1 MKQSKQKTA
10 LRAVKMSLQ
19 IKSGLSKA
27 VLILGIPA
35 AFLPALIA
43 KWLQAFTDE
52 LLRLQSGG
60 STVASCLELLLVLVI
75 FFLIQLCMQ
84 ALRQYTDEEDQV
96 RGTRE
101 LKRTLLKCK
110 CEVCYPYIEN
120 EDKFQERLEM
130 VNKFAG
136 ERTIRSVSMVMNL
149 LTTTITFVSIIVL
162 LWAVNPWIVVLI
174 IFTTF
179 PAAWITYKQNN
190 ETFFQNLHWSEKGA
204 MVILYYGLMA
214 EEKHIQ
220 ELRHYGLYP
229 YLLKRWHVFADSHC
243 KEKRELLTKHT
254 LMNGVA
260 DVMRNMVYAAVL
272 LVTAWQIYENPGLG
286 LGLFTMVFSLTGQ
299 MQTAA
304 SNLFV
309 GTAGFLST
317 LPYMQEFFYL
327 QDLPK
332 DNGKKETEMIK
343 KGDIQCEHVSFTYSG
358 AERQALSD
366 VSISIQDGEKIAI
379 VGDNGSG
386 KSTFI
391 SLLCGMLQPDS
402 GSIKVGGE
410 SMEAEPEKIRNSIS
424 VVFQDFAH
432 FISGLSLLTFPAPII
447 LALIMNEVRNAAFK
461 KFVQTAVYLPHFLS
475 WAIVASLTFFLLST
489 EQGLVNK
496 IAEMMGNEPTA
507 YMFSS
512 GWIYVIILVQSVW
525 KGIGWG
531 SIVYLAAISGIDQT
545 LYEAAKMDGASRFQ
559 CIWKIT
565 LPSIMPTIMVML
577 ILKMGTIISV
587 DFEQVFLMNNAM
599 VKQQLE
605 VFEVYIFNNSI
616 ASGST
621 QYSYSTAIGI
631 FKSVINTG
639 LVILTNWIANRKG
652 YEGVM

>member
-1 MKQSKQKTA
+1 MAKNKTKMVA
-10 LRAVKMSLQ
+10 TKKSLRQRMYEYRW
-19 IKSGLSKA
+19 IHF
-27 VLILGIPA
+27 LGIP
-35 AFLPALIA
+35 
-43 KWLQAFTDE
+43 
-52 LLRLQSGG
+52 G
-60 STVASCLELLLVLVI
+60 
-75 FFLIQLCMQ
+75 
-84 ALRQYTDEEDQV
+84 
-96 RGTRE
+96 
-101 LKRTLLKCK
+101 
-110 CEVCYPYIEN
+110 
-120 EDKFQERLEM
+120 
-130 VNKFAG
+130 
-136 ERTIRSVSMVMNL
+136 
-149 LTTTITFVSIIVL
+149 IVL
-162 LWAVNPWIVVLI
+162 L
-174 IFTTF
+174 
-179 PAAWITYKQNN
+179 
-190 ETFFQNLHWSEKGA
+190 FFMNYLPMRNL
-204 MVILYYGLMA
+204 LMA
-214 EEKHIQ
+214 FQDYNPH
-220 ELRHYGLYP
+220 LG
-229 YLLKRWHVFADSHC
+229 LLKSPWVGLEHFQ
-243 KEKRELLTKHT
+243 T
-254 LMNGVA
+254 L
-260 DVMRNMVYAAVL
+260 
-272 LVTAWQIYENPGLG
+272 
-286 LGLFTMVFSLTGQ
+286 
-299 MQTAA
+299 
-304 SNLFV
+304 
-309 GTAGFLST
+309 
-317 LPYMQEFFYL
+317 
-327 QDLPK
+327 
-332 DNGKKETEMIK
+332 
-343 KGDIQCEHVSFTYSG
+343 
-358 AERQALSD
+358 
-366 VSISIQDGEKIAI
+366 
-379 VGDNGSG
+379 
-386 KSTFI
+386 
-391 SLLCGMLQPDS
+391 
-402 GSIKVGGE
+402 
-410 SMEAEPEKIRNSIS
+410 
-424 VVFQDFAH
+424 FQDPKFYNMLKNTLI
-432 FISGLSLLTFPAPII
+432 ISGLSLLTFPAPII

>member
-1 MKQSKQKTA
+1 MVATKKS
-10 LRAVKMSLQ
+10 LRQRMYEYRW
-19 IKSGLSKA
+19 IYF
-27 VLILGIPA
+27 LGIP
-35 AFLPALIA
+35 
-43 KWLQAFTDE
+43 
-52 LLRLQSGG
+52 G
-60 STVASCLELLLVLVI
+60 
-75 FFLIQLCMQ
+75 
-84 ALRQYTDEEDQV
+84 
-96 RGTRE
+96 
-101 LKRTLLKCK
+101 
-110 CEVCYPYIEN
+110 
-120 EDKFQERLEM
+120 
-130 VNKFAG
+130 
-136 ERTIRSVSMVMNL
+136 
-149 LTTTITFVSIIVL
+149 IVL
-162 LWAVNPWIVVLI
+162 L
-174 IFTTF
+174 
-179 PAAWITYKQNN
+179 
-190 ETFFQNLHWSEKGA
+190 FFMNYLPMRNL
-204 MVILYYGLMA
+204 LMA
-214 EEKHIQ
+214 FQDYNPH
-220 ELRHYGLYP
+220 LG
-229 YLLKRWHVFADSHC
+229 LLKSPRVGLEHFQ
-243 KEKRELLTKHT
+243 T
-254 LMNGVA
+254 L
-260 DVMRNMVYAAVL
+260 
-272 LVTAWQIYENPGLG
+272 
-286 LGLFTMVFSLTGQ
+286 
-299 MQTAA
+299 
-304 SNLFV
+304 
-309 GTAGFLST
+309 
-317 LPYMQEFFYL
+317 
-327 QDLPK
+327 
-332 DNGKKETEMIK
+332 
-343 KGDIQCEHVSFTYSG
+343 
-358 AERQALSD
+358 
-366 VSISIQDGEKIAI
+366 
-379 VGDNGSG
+379 
-386 KSTFI
+386 
-391 SLLCGMLQPDS
+391 
-402 GSIKVGGE
+402 
-410 SMEAEPEKIRNSIS
+410 
-424 VVFQDFAH
+424 FQDPKFYNMLKNTLI
-432 FISGLSLLTFPAPII
+432 ISGLSLLTFPAPII

>member
-1 MKQSKQKTA
+1 MVATKKS
-10 LRAVKMSLQ
+10 LRQRMYEYRW
-19 IKSGLSKA
+19 IYF
-27 VLILGIPA
+27 LGIP
-35 AFLPALIA
+35 
-43 KWLQAFTDE
+43 
-52 LLRLQSGG
+52 G
-60 STVASCLELLLVLVI
+60 
-75 FFLIQLCMQ
+75 
-84 ALRQYTDEEDQV
+84 
-96 RGTRE
+96 
-101 LKRTLLKCK
+101 
-110 CEVCYPYIEN
+110 
-120 EDKFQERLEM
+120 
-130 VNKFAG
+130 
-136 ERTIRSVSMVMNL
+136 
-149 LTTTITFVSIIVL
+149 IVL
-162 LWAVNPWIVVLI
+162 L
-174 IFTTF
+174 
-179 PAAWITYKQNN
+179 
-190 ETFFQNLHWSEKGA
+190 FFMNYLPMRNL
-204 MVILYYGLMA
+204 LMA
-214 EEKHIQ
+214 FQDYNPH
-220 ELRHYGLYP
+220 LG
-229 YLLKRWHVFADSHC
+229 LLKSPWVGLEHFQ
-243 KEKRELLTKHT
+243 T
-254 LMNGVA
+254 L
-260 DVMRNMVYAAVL
+260 
-272 LVTAWQIYENPGLG
+272 
-286 LGLFTMVFSLTGQ
+286 
-299 MQTAA
+299 
-304 SNLFV
+304 
-309 GTAGFLST
+309 
-317 LPYMQEFFYL
+317 
-327 QDLPK
+327 
-332 DNGKKETEMIK
+332 
-343 KGDIQCEHVSFTYSG
+343 
-358 AERQALSD
+358 
-366 VSISIQDGEKIAI
+366 
-379 VGDNGSG
+379 
-386 KSTFI
+386 
-391 SLLCGMLQPDS
+391 
-402 GSIKVGGE
+402 
-410 SMEAEPEKIRNSIS
+410 
-424 VVFQDFAH
+424 FQDPKFYNMLKNTLI
-432 FISGLSLLTFPAPII
+432 ISGLSLLTFPAPII

>member
-1 MKQSKQKTA
+1 MAKNKTKMVA
-10 LRAVKMSLQ
+10 TKKSLRQRVYEYRW
-19 IKSGLSKA
+19 IYF
-27 VLILGIPA
+27 LGIP
-35 AFLPALIA
+35 
-43 KWLQAFTDE
+43 
-52 LLRLQSGG
+52 G
-60 STVASCLELLLVLVI
+60 
-75 FFLIQLCMQ
+75 
-84 ALRQYTDEEDQV
+84 
-96 RGTRE
+96 
-101 LKRTLLKCK
+101 
-110 CEVCYPYIEN
+110 
-120 EDKFQERLEM
+120 
-130 VNKFAG
+130 
-136 ERTIRSVSMVMNL
+136 
-149 LTTTITFVSIIVL
+149 IVL
-162 LWAVNPWIVVLI
+162 L
-174 IFTTF
+174 
-179 PAAWITYKQNN
+179 
-190 ETFFQNLHWSEKGA
+190 FFMNYLPMRNL
-204 MVILYYGLMA
+204 LMA
-214 EEKHIQ
+214 FQDYNPH
-220 ELRHYGLYP
+220 LG
-229 YLLKRWHVFADSHC
+229 LLKSPWVGLEHFQ
-243 KEKRELLTKHT
+243 T
-254 LMNGVA
+254 L
-260 DVMRNMVYAAVL
+260 
-272 LVTAWQIYENPGLG
+272 
-286 LGLFTMVFSLTGQ
+286 
-299 MQTAA
+299 
-304 SNLFV
+304 
-309 GTAGFLST
+309 
-317 LPYMQEFFYL
+317 
-327 QDLPK
+327 
-332 DNGKKETEMIK
+332 
-343 KGDIQCEHVSFTYSG
+343 
-358 AERQALSD
+358 
-366 VSISIQDGEKIAI
+366 
-379 VGDNGSG
+379 
-386 KSTFI
+386 
-391 SLLCGMLQPDS
+391 
-402 GSIKVGGE
+402 
-410 SMEAEPEKIRNSIS
+410 
-424 VVFQDFAH
+424 FQDPKFYNMLKNTLI
-432 FISGLSLLTFPAPII
+432 ISGLSLLTFPAPII

>member
-1 MKQSKQKTA
+1 MAKNKTKMVA
-10 LRAVKMSLQ
+10 TKKSLRQRMYEYRW
-19 IKSGLSKA
+19 IYF
-27 VLILGIPA
+27 LGIP
-35 AFLPALIA
+35 
-43 KWLQAFTDE
+43 
-52 LLRLQSGG
+52 G
-60 STVASCLELLLVLVI
+60 
-75 FFLIQLCMQ
+75 
-84 ALRQYTDEEDQV
+84 
-96 RGTRE
+96 
-101 LKRTLLKCK
+101 
-110 CEVCYPYIEN
+110 
-120 EDKFQERLEM
+120 
-130 VNKFAG
+130 
-136 ERTIRSVSMVMNL
+136 
-149 LTTTITFVSIIVL
+149 IVL
-162 LWAVNPWIVVLI
+162 L
-174 IFTTF
+174 
-179 PAAWITYKQNN
+179 
-190 ETFFQNLHWSEKGA
+190 FFMNYLPMRNL
-204 MVILYYGLMA
+204 LMA
-214 EEKHIQ
+214 FQDYNPH
-220 ELRHYGLYP
+220 LG
-229 YLLKRWHVFADSHC
+229 LLKSPWVGLEHF
-243 KEKRELLTKHT
+243 HT
-254 LMNGVA
+254 L
-260 DVMRNMVYAAVL
+260 
-272 LVTAWQIYENPGLG
+272 
-286 LGLFTMVFSLTGQ
+286 
-299 MQTAA
+299 
-304 SNLFV
+304 
-309 GTAGFLST
+309 
-317 LPYMQEFFYL
+317 
-327 QDLPK
+327 
-332 DNGKKETEMIK
+332 
-343 KGDIQCEHVSFTYSG
+343 
-358 AERQALSD
+358 
-366 VSISIQDGEKIAI
+366 
-379 VGDNGSG
+379 
-386 KSTFI
+386 
-391 SLLCGMLQPDS
+391 
-402 GSIKVGGE
+402 
-410 SMEAEPEKIRNSIS
+410 
-424 VVFQDFAH
+424 FQDPKFYNMLKNTLI
-432 FISGLSLLTFPAPII
+432 ISGLSLLTFPAPII

>member
-1 MKQSKQKTA
+1 MAKNKTKMVA
-10 LRAVKMSLQ
+10 TKKSLRQLMYEYRW
-19 IKSGLSKA
+19 IYF
-27 VLILGIPA
+27 LGIPGIFLLFFMNYLPMRNLLM
-35 AFLPALIA
+35 AFQDYNPHL
-43 KWLQAFTDE
+43 
-52 LLRLQSGG
+52 G
-60 STVASCLELLLVLVI
+60 
-75 FFLIQLCMQ
+75 
-84 ALRQYTDEEDQV
+84 
-96 RGTRE
+96 
-101 LKRTLLKCK
+101 LLKSPWVGL
-110 CEVCYPYIEN
+110 EH
-120 EDKFQERLEM
+120 FQ
-130 VNKFAG
+130 
-136 ERTIRSVSMVMNL
+136 
-149 LTTTITFVSIIVL
+149 
-162 LWAVNPWIVVLI
+162 
-174 IFTTF
+174 
-179 PAAWITYKQNN
+179 
-190 ETFFQNLHWSEKGA
+190 
-204 MVILYYGLMA
+204 
-214 EEKHIQ
+214 
-220 ELRHYGLYP
+220 
-229 YLLKRWHVFADSHC
+229 
-243 KEKRELLTKHT
+243 T
-254 LMNGVA
+254 L
-260 DVMRNMVYAAVL
+260 
-272 LVTAWQIYENPGLG
+272 
-286 LGLFTMVFSLTGQ
+286 
-299 MQTAA
+299 
-304 SNLFV
+304 
-309 GTAGFLST
+309 
-317 LPYMQEFFYL
+317 
-327 QDLPK
+327 
-332 DNGKKETEMIK
+332 
-343 KGDIQCEHVSFTYSG
+343 
-358 AERQALSD
+358 
-366 VSISIQDGEKIAI
+366 
-379 VGDNGSG
+379 
-386 KSTFI
+386 
-391 SLLCGMLQPDS
+391 
-402 GSIKVGGE
+402 
-410 SMEAEPEKIRNSIS
+410 
-424 VVFQDFAH
+424 FQDPKFYNMLKNTLI
-432 FISGLSLLTFPAPII
+432 ISGLSLLTFPAPII

>member
-1 MKQSKQKTA
+1 MAKNKTKMVA
-10 LRAVKMSLQ
+10 TKKSLRQLMYEYRW
-19 IKSGLSKA
+19 IYF
-27 VLILGIPA
+27 LGIP
-35 AFLPALIA
+35 
-43 KWLQAFTDE
+43 
-52 LLRLQSGG
+52 G
-60 STVASCLELLLVLVI
+60 
-75 FFLIQLCMQ
+75 
-84 ALRQYTDEEDQV
+84 
-96 RGTRE
+96 
-101 LKRTLLKCK
+101 
-110 CEVCYPYIEN
+110 
-120 EDKFQERLEM
+120 
-130 VNKFAG
+130 
-136 ERTIRSVSMVMNL
+136 
-149 LTTTITFVSIIVL
+149 IVL
-162 LWAVNPWIVVLI
+162 L
-174 IFTTF
+174 
-179 PAAWITYKQNN
+179 
-190 ETFFQNLHWSEKGA
+190 FFMNYLPMRNL
-204 MVILYYGLMA
+204 LMA
-214 EEKHIQ
+214 FQDYNPH
-220 ELRHYGLYP
+220 LG
-229 YLLKRWHVFADSHC
+229 LLKSPWVGLEHFQ
-243 KEKRELLTKHT
+243 T
-254 LMNGVA
+254 L
-260 DVMRNMVYAAVL
+260 
-272 LVTAWQIYENPGLG
+272 
-286 LGLFTMVFSLTGQ
+286 
-299 MQTAA
+299 
-304 SNLFV
+304 
-309 GTAGFLST
+309 
-317 LPYMQEFFYL
+317 
-327 QDLPK
+327 
-332 DNGKKETEMIK
+332 
-343 KGDIQCEHVSFTYSG
+343 
-358 AERQALSD
+358 
-366 VSISIQDGEKIAI
+366 
-379 VGDNGSG
+379 
-386 KSTFI
+386 
-391 SLLCGMLQPDS
+391 
-402 GSIKVGGE
+402 
-410 SMEAEPEKIRNSIS
+410 
-424 VVFQDFAH
+424 FQDPKFYNMLKNTLI
-432 FISGLSLLTFPAPII
+432 ISGLSLLTFPAPII

>member
-1 MKQSKQKTA
+1 MAKNKTKMVA
-10 LRAVKMSLQ
+10 TKKSLRQRMYEYRW
-19 IKSGLSKA
+19 IYF
-27 VLILGIPA
+27 LGIP
-35 AFLPALIA
+35 
-43 KWLQAFTDE
+43 
-52 LLRLQSGG
+52 G
-60 STVASCLELLLVLVI
+60 
-75 FFLIQLCMQ
+75 
-84 ALRQYTDEEDQV
+84 
-96 RGTRE
+96 
-101 LKRTLLKCK
+101 
-110 CEVCYPYIEN
+110 
-120 EDKFQERLEM
+120 
-130 VNKFAG
+130 
-136 ERTIRSVSMVMNL
+136 
-149 LTTTITFVSIIVL
+149 IVL
-162 LWAVNPWIVVLI
+162 L
-174 IFTTF
+174 
-179 PAAWITYKQNN
+179 
-190 ETFFQNLHWSEKGA
+190 FFMNYLPMRNL
-204 MVILYYGLMA
+204 LMA
-214 EEKHIQ
+214 FQAYNPH
-220 ELRHYGLYP
+220 LG
-229 YLLKRWHVFADSHC
+229 LLKSPWVGLEHFQ
-243 KEKRELLTKHT
+243 T
-254 LMNGVA
+254 L
-260 DVMRNMVYAAVL
+260 
-272 LVTAWQIYENPGLG
+272 
-286 LGLFTMVFSLTGQ
+286 
-299 MQTAA
+299 
-304 SNLFV
+304 
-309 GTAGFLST
+309 
-317 LPYMQEFFYL
+317 
-327 QDLPK
+327 
-332 DNGKKETEMIK
+332 
-343 KGDIQCEHVSFTYSG
+343 
-358 AERQALSD
+358 
-366 VSISIQDGEKIAI
+366 
-379 VGDNGSG
+379 
-386 KSTFI
+386 
-391 SLLCGMLQPDS
+391 
-402 GSIKVGGE
+402 
-410 SMEAEPEKIRNSIS
+410 
-424 VVFQDFAH
+424 FQDPKFYNMLKNTLI
-432 FISGLSLLTFPAPII
+432 ISGLSLLTFPAPII

>member
-424 VVFQDFAH
+424 VVFQDFALFSMPLKENVSGSQH
-432 FISGLSLLTFPAPII
+432 PDTDRVKLCLEKVGNTDSLVARMDAWLYKYASDDGIELSGGEAQKVAIARALYKDGAIMVLDEPTSAMDAKSEEKVFKHFKAITESKNVFFISHRLSAC
-447 LALIMNEVRNAAFK
+447 
-461 KFVQTAVYLPHFLS
+461 
-475 WAIVASLTFFLLST
+475 
-489 EQGLVNK
+489 K
-496 IAEMMGNEPTA
+496 ICDR
-507 YMFSS
+507 
-512 GWIYVIILVQSVW
+512 ILVFDQQ
-525 KGIGWG
+525 GIVQQGTHDALLENADGLYYKMWH
-531 SIVYLAAISGIDQT
+531 AQT
-545 LYEAAKMDGASRFQ
+545 KNY
-559 CIWKIT
+559 
-565 LPSIMPTIMVML
+565 MV
-577 ILKMGTIISV
+577 
-587 DFEQVFLMNNAM
+587 
-599 VKQQLE
+599 
-605 VFEVYIFNNSI
+605 
-616 ASGST
+616 
-621 QYSYSTAIGI
+621 
-631 FKSVINTG
+631 
-639 LVILTNWIANRKG
+639 
-652 YEGVM
+652 